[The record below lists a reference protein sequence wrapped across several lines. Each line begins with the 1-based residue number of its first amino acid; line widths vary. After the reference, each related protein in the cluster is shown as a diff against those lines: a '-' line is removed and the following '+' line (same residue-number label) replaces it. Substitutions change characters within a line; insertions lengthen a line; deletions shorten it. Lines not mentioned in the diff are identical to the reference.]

1 MAHRSH
7 LCRVMLLLLCWTL
20 CHLALAQQPTNPQ
33 QPPSSQNPSASQTP
47 SSPEKSTPGTQPSES
62 KAGTAQENATPNQ
75 KPAPAM
81 PTFRNDVVIK
91 GGTILT
97 VTHGKIE
104 NGSIYIHNGKIAA
117 VGQSVNAPANATVID
132 AAGKWVMPGLIDS
145 HSHIALDD
153 DVNEPTNPITPHMMM
168 RDAFDYNDKAIY
180 RALAGGVTTS
190 LLLHGSA
197 NMIGGQAI
205 VIKHKYG
212 LGREELLFPG
222 APQSI
227 KFASGENPKRV
238 YGSRNQLPATR
249 MGNFEVMRAAFTEA
263 REYMRQWDD
272 YNAKVKK
279 GDKDATP
286 PKKDLKLEALADIL
300 RGKLLVQIHCYR
312 ADEFLTEME
321 IAKEFGYKIRAFHH
335 ALEAYKVADKIAANG
350 VAIATWPDWWG
361 FKYEAWDGIPWNA
374 AISAHKGVRVALKSD
389 SEDVTRRLNQEAG
402 KIMHYGL
409 TEEEALKAITL
420 NPAWI
425 IGVDDRVGSIDVGK
439 DADIT
444 IWNSYPLSS
453 AALVDKVLIDG
464 DLYFDRS
471 LPGLGLTHYK
481 EVQ

>member
-1 MAHRSH
+1 MPHRSH
-7 LCRVMLLLLCWTL
+7 LSWAILLSLIFVLSQ
-20 CHLALAQQPTNPQ
+20 LAVAQHPKT
-33 QPPSSQNPSASQTP
+33 
-47 SSPEKSTPGTQPSES
+47 TQPSPAAS
-62 KAGTAQENATPNQ
+62 NLVSPNSTAAGSDLQRDAAAAAATAAE
-75 KPAPAM
+75 PAVTAPPAQ
-81 PTFRNDVVIK
+81 NDLVIR

-97 VTHGKIE
+97 VSHGKIE
-104 NGSIYIHNGKIAA
+104 NGSLYVHNGKIVAIGKT
-117 VGQSVNAPANATVID
+117 VDAPANATVID
-132 AAGKWVMPGLIDS
+132 ATGKWVMPGIIDS

-153 DVNEPTNPITPHMMM
+153 DVNEATNPVTPNMMM
-168 RDAFDYNDKAIY
+168 KDAFNYDDKAIY

-212 LGREELLFPG
+212 LGRDEMLFPG

-238 YGSRNQLPATR
+238 YGARNQLPSTR
-249 MGNFEVMRAAFTEA
+249 MGNFEVMRQAFTEA
-263 REYMRQWDD
+263 RDYMRQWDD
-272 YNAKVKK
+272 YDAKVKR

-286 PKKDLKLEALADIL
+286 PKKDLKLEALADVL

-312 ADEFLTEME
+312 ADEFLTEMA

-374 AISAHKGVRVALKSD
+374 AISLHKGVRVALKSD

-402 KIMHYGL
+402 KIMHYGVS
-409 TEEEALKAITL
+409 EEDALKMITL

-425 IGVDDRVGSIDVGK
+425 IGVEDRVGSLDVGK

-444 IWNSYPLSS
+444 IWNAYPLSS
-453 AALVDKVLIDG
+453 AALVDKVFIDG
-464 DLYFDRS
+464 DVYFDRS
-471 LPGLGLTHYK
+471 LAGLGLTHTK
-481 EVQ
+481 EGQ

>member
-1 MAHRSH
+1 MQRFRH
-7 LCRVMLLLLCWTL
+7 LHPGWTLLLWAC
-20 CHLALAQQPTNPQ
+20 LAGALASAPQAGAQQPGPVTH
-33 QPPSSQNPSASQTP
+33 
-47 SSPEKSTPGTQPSES
+47 
-62 KAGTAQENATPNQ
+62 
-75 KPAPAM
+75 
-81 PTFRNDVVIK
+81 NDVVIR
-91 GGTILT
+91 GGTLLT
-97 VTHGKIE
+97 ATHGRIE
-104 NGSIYIHNGKIAA
+104 NGSIYIHDGKIVS
-117 VGQSVNAPANATVID
+117 VGKDVKAPANATVID
-132 AAGKWVMPGLIDS
+132 ATGKWVMPGIIDS

-153 DVNEPTNPITPHMMM
+153 DVNEATSPITPHMMM
-168 RDAFDYNDKAIY
+168 KDAFDYNDKMIY

-212 LGREELLFPG
+212 LGRDEMLFPG

-238 YGSRNQLPATR
+238 YGTRNQLPSTR
-249 MGNFEVMRAAFTEA
+249 MGNFAVMRQAFLDA
-263 REYMRQWDD
+263 RDYMKQWDD
-272 YNAKVKK
+272 YNAKVQK
-279 GDKDATP
+279 GDKDPTA

-312 ADEFLTEME
+312 ADEFLTEMAL
-321 IAKEFGYKIRAFHH
+321 AKEFGYKIRAFHH

-361 FKYEAWDGIPWNA
+361 FKYEAWDGNPWNA
-374 AISAHKGVRVALKSD
+374 SISLKKGVRVALKSD

-402 KIMHYGL
+402 KIMRYGNIS
-409 TEEEALKAITL
+409 EDDAVKMITI

-425 IGVDDRVGSIDVGK
+425 IGVDDRVGSLDVGK

-453 AALVDKVLIDG
+453 SALVDKVLIDG
-464 DLYFDRS
+464 DVYFDRTA
-471 LPGLGLTHYK
+471 PGLGMPRFK
-481 EVQ
+481 EGQ

>member
-1 MAHRSH
+1 MAQRSH
-7 LCRVMLLLLCWTL
+7 SWAMLLSLCLLL
-20 CHLALAQQPTNPQ
+20 GALAVAQQTTA
-33 QPPSSQNPSASQTP
+33 QNPAARNLIGPEESVSGATASAPQ
-47 SSPEKSTPGTQPSES
+47 
-62 KAGTAQENATPNQ
+62 
-75 KPAPAM
+75 
-81 PTFRNDVVIK
+81 NDVVIR

-97 VTHGKIE
+97 ITHGKIE

-117 VGQSVNAPANATVID
+117 IGKTVNAPATATVID
-132 AAGKWVMPGLIDS
+132 GSGKFITPGLIDS

-153 DVNEPTNPITPHMMM
+153 DVNEATSPVTPHMMM
-168 RDAFDYNDKAIY
+168 KDAFNYDDKAIY

-197 NMIGGQAI
+197 NMIGGQAV

-212 LGREELLFPG
+212 LGRDELLFPG

-238 YGSRNQLPATR
+238 YGGKNQVPSTR
-249 MGNFEVMRAAFTEA
+249 MGNFAVMRQAFTEA
-263 REYMRQWDD
+263 REYMRSWDD
-272 YNAKVKK
+272 YEAKVKK

-286 PKKDLKLEALADIL
+286 PKKDLKLEALADVL

-312 ADEFLTEME
+312 ADEFLTEMA
-321 IAKEFGYKIRAFHH
+321 IAQEFGYKIRAFHH
-335 ALEAYKVADKIAANG
+335 ALEAYKVADQIAANG

-374 AISAHKGVRVALKSD
+374 VISLHKGARVALKSD

-402 KIMHYGL
+402 KIIHYGVS
-409 TEEEALKAITL
+409 EEDALKMITL

-425 IGVDDRVGSIDVGK
+425 IGVEDRVGSLDVGK

-464 DLYFDRS
+464 DVYFDRS
-471 LPGLGLTHYK
+471 QPGLGLTHYK
-481 EVQ
+481 EGQ

>member
-1 MAHRSH
+1 MPHRSH
-7 LCRVMLLLLCWTL
+7 MSWAMLLSLFILLSL
-20 CHLALAQQPTNPQ
+20 FAAGQQPKSA
-33 QPPSSQNPSASQTP
+33 QPSPASKNLVSPDTSA
-47 SSPEKSTPGTQPSES
+47 PGTALTRDADAAAATPAQP
-62 KAGTAQENATPNQ
+62 AVAVPTAQ
-75 KPAPAM
+75 
-81 PTFRNDVVIK
+81 NDVVIR
-91 GGTILT
+91 GGTVLT
-97 VTHGKIE
+97 ITHGKIE
-104 NGSIYIHNGKIAA
+104 NGSIYVHNGKIAA
-117 VGQSVNAPANATVID
+117 IGRTVDAPANATVID
-132 AAGKWVMPGLIDS
+132 ATGKWVMPGIIDS

-153 DVNEPTNPITPHMMM
+153 DVNEATNPITPHMMM
-168 RDAFDYNDKAIY
+168 KDAFNYDDKAIY

-212 LGREELLFPG
+212 LGRDEMLFPG

-238 YGSRNQLPATR
+238 YGGKNQVPSTR
-249 MGNFEVMRAAFTEA
+249 MGNFEVMRQSFTEA

-272 YNAKVKK
+272 YEAKVKK
-279 GDKDATP
+279 GDKDTVP
-286 PKKDLKLEALADIL
+286 PKKDLKLEALADVL

-312 ADEFLTEME
+312 ADEFLTEMA

-374 AISAHKGVRVALKSD
+374 AISLHNGVRVALKSD

-402 KIMHYGL
+402 KIMHYGVS
-409 TEEEALKAITL
+409 EEDALKMITI

-425 IGVDDRVGSIDVGK
+425 IGVEDRVGSLDVGK

-464 DLYFDRS
+464 DTYFDRS
-471 LPGLGLTHYK
+471 LPGLGLTHTK
-481 EVQ
+481 EGQ

>member
-1 MAHRSH
+1 MERRSR
-7 LCRVMLLLLCWTL
+7 LFWVMLLGFCLLL
-20 CHLALAQQPTNPQ
+20 IGSAIAQQQQNSQQPSPASKNPQ
-33 QPPSSQNPSASQTP
+33 
-47 SSPEKSTPGTQPSES
+47 SPEKATPG
-62 KAGTAQENATPNQ
+62 EN
-75 KPAPAM
+75 KPAPSGEASPSM
-81 PTFRNDVVIK
+81 KPQPAPAPKDVVIK
-91 GGTILT
+91 GGTLLT
-97 VTHGKIE
+97 VTHGRIE
-104 NGSIYIHNGKIAA
+104 NGSIYLHNGKIAA
-117 VGQSVNAPANATVID
+117 IGKTVNAPAGATVID
-132 AAGKWVMPGLIDS
+132 ATGKWVMPGIIDA

-153 DVNEPTNPITPHMMM
+153 DVNEPTNPVTPHMMM
-168 RDAFDYNDKAIY
+168 KDAFNYEDRAIY

-212 LGREELLFPG
+212 LGRDELLFPG

-238 YGSRNQLPATR
+238 YGSRNQMPATR
-249 MGNFEVMRAAFTEA
+249 MGNFEVMRQAFQEA
-263 REYMRQWDD
+263 REYMRTWDD
-272 YNAKVKK
+272 YEAKVKK

-312 ADEFLTEME
+312 ADEFLTEMA

-361 FKYEAWDGIPWNA
+361 FKYEGWDGIPWNA
-374 AISAHKGVRVALKSD
+374 AISLHKGVRVAIKSD
-389 SEDVTRRLNQEAG
+389 SEDVTRRLNTEAG
-402 KIMHYGL
+402 KVMHYGNVS
-409 TEEEALKAITL
+409 EEDALKMITL

-425 IGVDDRVGSIDVGK
+425 IGVDDRVGSLDVGK

-444 IWNSYPLSS
+444 IWNNYPLGST
-453 AALVDKVLIDG
+453 ALVDKAIIDG
-464 DLYFDRS
+464 EVFFDRS
-471 LPGLGLTHYK
+471 LPGTGLTHLK

>member
-1 MAHRSH
+1 MPRRSEMSWA
-7 LCRVMLLLLCWTL
+7 MLLSLLC
-20 CHLALAQQPTNPQ
+20 LASLLAAGQQTKNA
-33 QPPSSQNPSASQTP
+33 QPPPAARNLVSPEAAGPGTALTRDPDAAAATPTQPAPGVPSAQ
-47 SSPEKSTPGTQPSES
+47 
-62 KAGTAQENATPNQ
+62 
-75 KPAPAM
+75 
-81 PTFRNDVVIK
+81 NDVVIR

-104 NGSIYIHNGKIAA
+104 NGSIYVHNGKIAA
-117 VGQSVNAPANATVID
+117 IGKTVNAPATATVID
-132 AAGKWVMPGLIDS
+132 ATGKWVMPGIIDP

-153 DVNEPTNPITPHMMM
+153 DVNEATSPVTPHMMM
-168 RDAFDYNDKAIY
+168 KDAFNYDDKAIY

-212 LGREELLFPG
+212 LGRDQLLFPG

-238 YGSRNQLPATR
+238 YGGKGQVPSTR
-249 MGNFEVMRAAFTEA
+249 MGNFEVMRQSFIEA

-272 YNAKVKK
+272 YEAKVKK
-279 GDKDATP
+279 GDKDAAP
-286 PKKDLKLEALADIL
+286 PKKDLKLEALADVL

-312 ADEFLTEME
+312 ADEFLTEMA

-374 AISAHKGVRVALKSD
+374 AISLHKGVRVALKSD

-402 KIMHYGL
+402 KIIHYGVG
-409 TEEEALKAITL
+409 EDDALKMITL

-425 IGVDDRVGSIDVGK
+425 IGVEDRVGSLDVGK

-464 DLYFDRS
+464 DVFFDRS
-471 LPGLGLTHYK
+471 LAGLGLTHTK
-481 EVQ
+481 EGQ

>member
-1 MAHRSH
+1 MARRSH
-7 LCRVMLLLLCWTL
+7 LYRVMLLTL
-20 CHLALAQQPTNPQ
+20 FLALSSFAIAQQPSNTQ
-33 QPPSSQNPSASQTP
+33 QTP
-47 SSPEKSTPGTQPSES
+47 
-62 KAGTAQENATPNQ
+62 A
-75 KPAPAM
+75 
-81 PTFRNDVVIK
+81 FHNDVVIK

-104 NGSIYIHNGKIAA
+104 NGSIYIHDGKIAA
-117 VGQSVNAPANATVID
+117 VGQTVNAPANATVID
-132 AAGKWVMPGLIDS
+132 ATGKFVMPGIIDS
-145 HSHIALDD
+145 HSHIALSD
-153 DVNEPTNPITPHMMM
+153 DVNEPTSPITPHMMM
-168 RDAFDYNDKAIY
+168 RDALDYSDKAIY

-197 NMIGGQAI
+197 NMIGGQAV

-212 LGREELLFPG
+212 VGKEELIFPG

-238 YGSRNQLPATR
+238 YGSKGGLPSTR
-249 MGNFEVMRAAFTEA
+249 MGNFEVMRAAFIEA
-263 REYMRQWDD
+263 REYMHTWDEYD
-272 YNAKVKK
+272 AKVKK
-279 GDKDATP
+279 GDKDATA

-312 ADEFLTEME
+312 ADEFLTE
-321 IAKEFGYKIRAFHH
+321 IALAHEFGYKIRAFHH
-335 ALEAYKVADKIAANG
+335 ALEAYKVADKIAAEG
-350 VAIATWPDWWG
+350 IAIATWPDWWG
-361 FKYEAWDGIPWNA
+361 FKYEGWDGIPWNA
-374 AISAHKGVRVALKSD
+374 AISAHNGVRVALKSD

-425 IGVDDRVGSIDVGK
+425 IGVEDRVGSIDVGK
-439 DADIT
+439 DADIS

-464 DLYFDRS
+464 DVYFDRS

>member
-1 MAHRSH
+1 
-7 LCRVMLLLLCWTL
+7 MLLSLCWAL
-20 CHLALAQQPTNPQ
+20 SSLAIAQQPSNPQ
-33 QPPSSQNPSASQTP
+33 QPPSSQNPSASQNPT
-47 SSPEKSTPGTQPSES
+47 SPEKSTPGTGSKS
-62 KAGTAQENATPNQ
+62 KAATENSTPNQ
-75 KPAPAM
+75 QPAASA
-81 PTFRNDVVIK
+81 PTLHNDVVIK

-117 VGQSVNAPANATVID
+117 VGQSVNAPAGATVID
-132 AAGKWVMPGLIDS
+132 AAGKFVMPGIIDA

-153 DVNEPTNPITPHMMM
+153 DVNEPTSPVTPHMMM
-168 RDAFDYNDKAIY
+168 KDAFDYNDKAIY
-180 RALAGGVTTS
+180 RALAGGVTSS
-190 LLLHGSA
+190 LLLHGSG

-212 LGREELLFPG
+212 LGRDEMLFPG

-238 YGSRNQLPATR
+238 YGQRNQLPSTR
-249 MGNFEVMRAAFTEA
+249 MGNFEVMRAAFIEA
-263 REYMRQWDD
+263 REYMRSWDD
-272 YNAKVKK
+272 YEAKVKK
-279 GDKDATP
+279 GDKDPTP
-286 PKKDLKLEALADIL
+286 PKKDLKLEALADVL

-389 SEDVTRRLNQEAG
+389 SEDVTRRLNQDAG
-402 KIMHYGL
+402 KIMRYGL
-409 TEEEALKAITL
+409 TEEEALKSITL

-453 AALVDKVLIDG
+453 TALADKVLIDG
-464 DLYFDRS
+464 DVYFDRS
-471 LPGLGLTHYK
+471 LPGLGLTHNK

>member
-7 LCRVMLLLLCWTL
+7 LSRVMMLLLFWTL
-20 CHLALAQQPTNPQ
+20 GHLALAQQPTNPQ
-33 QPPSSQNPSASQTP
+33 QPSPASQNPA
-47 SSPEKSTPGTQPSES
+47 SPEKSTPGTQPSES
-62 KAGTAQENATPNQ
+62 KAGAAQENATPNQ
-75 KPAPAM
+75 KPAPAT
-81 PTFRNDVVIK
+81 PTIHNDVVIK

-153 DVNEPTNPITPHMMM
+153 DVNEPTSPVTPHMMM
-168 RDAFDYNDKAIY
+168 KDAFDYNDKMIY

-212 LGREELLFPG
+212 LGRDELLFPG

-238 YGSRNQLPATR
+238 YGTRNQLPATR

-286 PKKDLKLEALADIL
+286 PKKDLKLEALADVL

-402 KIMHYGL
+402 KIIHYGL

-439 DADIT
+439 DADIS

-453 AALVDKVLIDG
+453 TALVDKVLIDG

-471 LPGLGLTHYK
+471 LSGLGLTHYK
-481 EVQ
+481 EVE